1 MTTATLPVTR
11 LAARHAA
18 RVDLPLDDLLAE
30 QNHQALRD
38 ALVDHKVLVLPE
50 ADPTIEQHIALASIF
65 GAAEPP
71 QPQNPRHPDSDL
83 VCVFDSAEGYKA
95 DRWHADETFTDTPS
109 SGAALVMRTRPPV
122 GGDTL
127 WLDAEAAHDALSN
140 GMRTLLSSR
149 RARHEIAP
157 GVAAEH
163 PVIRHHPVSGR
174 PCLFVNETFVRG
186 IVNLPPVESEAILAM
201 LLKHLAQPQFTYRHR
216 WNDGD
221 IVVWDNRST
230 QHIAMADFA
239 DRRVVHRV
247 GFVAEPFA
255 A

>member
-1 MTTATLPVTR
+1 MTTSTLALTPLTG
-11 LAARHAA
+11 RHAA
-18 RVDLPLDDLLAE
+18 RIDTPLHELLDPA
-30 QNHQALRD
+30 NHPALRD
-38 ALVDHKVLVLPE
+38 ALVEHKVLVLP
-50 ADPTIEQHIALASIF
+50 AAHPTVEQHMALATVF
-65 GAAEPP
+65 GAPEPP
-71 QPQNPRHPDSDL
+71 QPQNPRQPDNEF

-109 SGAALVMRTRPPV
+109 SGAVLTIRVLPEV

-140 GMRTLLSSR
+140 GMRTLLATR

-174 PCLFVNETFVRG
+174 PCIYVNETFVRG

-201 LLKHLAQPQFTYRHR
+201 LLKHLARPDFTYRHR
-216 WNDGD
+216 WEEGD
-221 IVVWDNRST
+221 VVIWDNRST
-230 QHIAMADFA
+230 QHIAMADFVG
-239 DRRVVHRV
+239 RRVVHRV

>member
-1 MTTATLPVTR
+1 MSTTLATTA

-18 RVDLPLDDLLAE
+18 QIDVPLDELLEPA
-30 QNHQALRD
+30 NHDTLRA
-38 ALVDHKVLVLPE
+38 ALVEHKVLVIPE
-50 ADPTIEQHIALASIF
+50 ADPTIEQHIALASVF
-65 GAAEPP
+65 GAPEPP

-109 SGAALVMRTRPPV
+109 SGAALVMRARPDV
-122 GGDTL
+122 GGDIL

-140 GMRTLLSSR
+140 GMRTLLSNR
-149 RARHEIAP
+149 RARHEIAA

-174 PCLFVNETFVRG
+174 PCLYVNETFVRG

-201 LLKHLAQPQFTYRHR
+201 LLKHLARPDFTYRHV
-216 WNDGD
+216 WGEGD
-221 IVVWDNRST
+221 IVIWDNRST

-239 DRRVVHRV
+239 GRRVVHRV

>member
-1 MTTATLPVTR
+1 MTTTLALTP
-11 LAARHAA
+11 LSGHFAARI
-18 RVDLPLDDLLAE
+18 DTPFDELLDEAS
-30 QNHQALRD
+30 HQALRD
-38 ALVDHKVLVLPE
+38 ALVEHKVLVLPG
-50 ADPTIEQHIALASIF
+50 ADPSIEQHIALATVF
-65 GAAEPP
+65 GDAEPP
-71 QPQNPRHPDSDL
+71 QPQNPRHEDSDL

-109 SGAALVMRTRPPV
+109 SGAALVMRMKPAV

-127 WLDAEAAHDALSN
+127 WLDTEAAYDALSN
-140 GMRTLLSSR
+140 GMRTLLANR

-186 IVNLPPVESEAILAM
+186 IVNLPPIESEAILAM
-201 LLKHLAQPQFTYRHR
+201 LLKHLARPDFAYRHR
-216 WNDGD
+216 WEEGD
-221 IVVWDNRST
+221 VVIWDNRST
-230 QHIAMADFA
+230 QHIAMADFTGL
-239 DRRVVHRV
+239 RVVHRV